1 MVSASI
7 TLLTLQGVSNPVHG
21 TPIDF
26 NVQDNVLAS
35 HDMGPVLGTL
45 RLTVRS
51 ILIAIFC
58 CQIRFDGF
66 TVNTKVLSSYI
77 GITLCARFIKPD

>member
-1 MVSASI
+1 M
-7 TLLTLQGVSNPVHG
+7 HG
-21 TPIDF
+21 IPIDF

-35 HDMGPVLGTL
+35 HDMGPVSATL

-51 ILIAIFC
+51 ILIGIVY

-77 GITLCARFIKPD
+77 GTYLMRKVY

>member
-1 MVSASI
+1 
-7 TLLTLQGVSNPVHG
+7 
-21 TPIDF
+21 
-26 NVQDNVLAS
+26 
-35 HDMGPVLGTL
+35 MGPVSATL

-51 ILIAIFC
+51 ILIGIFC

-77 GITLCARFIKPD
+77 GTYLTRKLY